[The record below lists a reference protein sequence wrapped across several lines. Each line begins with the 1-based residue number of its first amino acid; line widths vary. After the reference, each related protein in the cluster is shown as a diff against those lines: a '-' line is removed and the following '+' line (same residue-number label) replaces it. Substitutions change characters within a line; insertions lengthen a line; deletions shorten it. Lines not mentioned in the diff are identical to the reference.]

1 MMIARLEE
9 VVLDLTRDEGV
20 LSEEREGVV
29 ACAIIVLHSASSGR
43 GCEKPASDCTNFRF
57 Y

>member
-43 GCEKPASDCTNFRF
+43 GCEKPASDCINFRF